1 MSVVEDEFMRRRRA
15 VEVFSLSFLDC
26 ICCGFGAI
34 ILLLVLTEVGRPVV
48 LEKSRRNL
56 DGQIRALTQKL
67 YAIQGETDELTRELE
82 GSRATLAQERQRLAR
97 LSGELTS
104 IQGEYASST
113 QDASVSNRVE
123 GELVAAYQKL
133 SAEMQRLLKQRA
145 RRPAAQAIG
154 GIPVDSEYV
163 IFIVDTSDSMTDNH
177 WDANLAIIDE
187 ILSSYPHVSGMQIMN
202 DQGIYMFEDTK
213 GKWLTDS
220 GEQRAEIRRRAR
232 HWAAFSQSNP
242 VPGMEE
248 AIRSYWATDK
258 RISLFVLGDEFTG
271 KSIQAAL
278 DSISALNKPGPDGR
292 RPIRIHA
299 IGFPEGAGM
308 SPDTNIRFSALMRL
322 VCSQNNG
329 TFVGLKN

>member
-1 MSVVEDEFMRRRRA
+1 MRRRRS

-26 ICCGFGAI
+26 ICCGFGAM
-34 ILLLVLTEVGRPVV
+34 ILLLVLTEIGRPAV
-48 LEKSRRNL
+48 LEKSRKNL
-56 DGQIRALTQKL
+56 DGQIRALTQTL
-67 YAIQGETDELTRELE
+67 HTIRGETDVLTRELQ
-82 GSRATLAQERQRLAR
+82 GSRATLEQEQQKLAR

-104 IQGEYASST
+104 FQGAYASST

-123 GELVAAYQKL
+123 GELVTAYQKL

-145 RRPAAQAIG
+145 KRPDTEAIG
-154 GIPVDSEYV
+154 GIPADSEYI

-187 ILSSYPHVSGMQIMN
+187 ILGFYPHVLGLQIMN
-202 DQGIYMFEDTK
+202 DQGVYMFEDTK

-220 GEQRAEIRRRAR
+220 QEQRAEIGRRAR

-248 AIRSYWATDK
+248 ALRTYWTADK
-258 RISLFVLGDEFTG
+258 RVSLFVLGDEFTG
-271 KSIQAAL
+271 KSIQSAL
-278 DSISALNKPGPDGR
+278 DGISALNKPGADGR
-292 RPIRIHA
+292 RVFRIHA
-299 IGFPEGAGM
+299 IGFPEGTGM
-308 SPDTNIRFSALMRL
+308 SPDTNIRFAALMRM
-322 VCSQNNG
+322 VCLQNNG

>member
-1 MSVVEDEFMRRRRA
+1 MRRRRS

-34 ILLLVLTEVGRPVV
+34 ILLLVLTEIGRPAV
-48 LEKSRRNL
+48 LEKSRKNL
-56 DGQIRALTQKL
+56 DGQARALTEKL
-67 YAIQGETDELTRELE
+67 YAIQGETTELTRALG
-82 GSRATLAQERQRLAR
+82 GSRATLEQERLKLAR
-97 LSGELTS
+97 LSGELSAIRGAYTT
-104 IQGEYASST
+104 ST

-145 RRPAAQAIG
+145 KRPANAAIG

-163 IFIVDTSDSMTDNH
+163 IFVVDTSDSMTDNH
-177 WDANLAIIDE
+177 WDANLALIDE
-187 ILSSYPHVSGMQIMN
+187 ILSFYPHVLGLQIMN
-202 DQGIYMFEDTK
+202 DQGAYMFESTK

-220 GEQRAEIRRRAR
+220 ADQRAEIRKRAK

-248 AIRSYWATDK
+248 AIRTYWATDK
-258 RISLFVLGDEFTG
+258 RISVFVLGDEFTG

-278 DSISALNKPGPDGR
+278 DSITALNKPGPDGR
-292 RPIRIHA
+292 RPVRIHA
-299 IGFPEGAGM
+299 VGFPEGPGM

>member
-1 MSVVEDEFMRRRRA
+1 MRRRRS

-48 LEKSRRNL
+48 LEKSRKNL
-56 DGQIRALTQKL
+56 DGQVRALSEKL
-67 YAIQGETDELTRELE
+67 YAIQGETTELTRELE
-82 GSRATLAQERQRLAR
+82 GSRATLEQERQKLAR
-97 LSGELTS
+97 LAGDLSA
-104 IQGEYASST
+104 IQGQFSTST
-113 QDASVSNRVE
+113 QDASVSNKVE
-123 GELVAAYQKL
+123 GELVAVYQKL
-133 SAEMQRLLKQRA
+133 SKEMQRLLAERA
-145 RRPAAQAIG
+145 KRPATEAIG

-163 IFIVDTSDSMTDNH
+163 VFVVDTSDSMTDNH
-177 WDANLAIIDE
+177 WDTNLAIIDE
-187 ILSSYPHVSGMQIMN
+187 ILGFYPHVLGLQIMN
-202 DQGIYMFEDTK
+202 DQGAYMFENTK
-213 GKWLTDS
+213 GQWLADS
-220 GEQRAEIRRRAR
+220 VEQRAEIRRRAK

-248 AIRSYWATDK
+248 AIRTYWAPDK
-258 RISLFVLGDEFTG
+258 RISVFVLGDEFTG

-278 DSISALNKPGPDGR
+278 DSITALNKPGADGR
-292 RPIRIHA
+292 RPVRIHA
-299 IGFPEGAGM
+299 IGFPEGPGM

>member
-1 MSVVEDEFMRRRRA
+1 MRRRRS

-48 LEKSRRNL
+48 LEKSRKNL
-56 DGQIRALTQKL
+56 DGQVRALSEKL
-67 YAIQGETDELTRELE
+67 YAIQGETTELTRELA
-82 GSRATLAQERQRLAR
+82 GSRATLDQERQKLAR
-97 LSGELTS
+97 LAGDLSA
-104 IQGEYASST
+104 IQGQYSTSS
-113 QDASVSNRVE
+113 QDASVSNKVE

-133 SAEMQRLLKQRA
+133 SKEMERLLKERA
-145 RRPAAQAIG
+145 KRPATEAIG
-154 GIPVDSEYV
+154 GIPVDSEYIV
-163 IFIVDTSDSMTDNH
+163 FVVDTSDSMTDNH
-177 WDANLAIIDE
+177 WDTNLAIIDE
-187 ILSSYPHVSGMQIMN
+187 ILGFYPHVLGLQIMN
-202 DQGIYMFEDTK
+202 DQGAYMFENTK
-213 GKWLTDS
+213 GQWLADS
-220 GEQRAEIRRRAR
+220 VEQRAEIRRRAK

-248 AIRSYWATDK
+248 AIRTYWAPDK
-258 RISLFVLGDEFTG
+258 RISVFVLGDEFTG

-278 DSISALNKPGPDGR
+278 DSITALNKPGADGR
-292 RPIRIHA
+292 RPVRIHA
-299 IGFPEGAGM
+299 IGFPEGQGM

>member
-1 MSVVEDEFMRRRRA
+1 MRRRRS

-48 LEKSRRNL
+48 LEKSRKNL
-56 DGQIRALTQKL
+56 DGQARALTEKL
-67 YAIQGETDELTRELE
+67 YAIQGETTALTRELQ
-82 GSRATLAQERQRLAR
+82 GSRATLDEERQKLAR
-97 LSGELTS
+97 LAGDLSA
-104 IQGEYASST
+104 IQGKYSTST
-113 QDASVSNRVE
+113 QDASVSNKVE

-133 SAEMQRLLKQRA
+133 SAQMQRLLKERA
-145 RRPAAQAIG
+145 KRPATEAIG

-163 IFIVDTSDSMTDNH
+163 IFVVDTSDSMTDNH
-177 WDANLAIIDE
+177 WDTNLAIIDE
-187 ILSSYPHVSGMQIMN
+187 ILGFYPHVLGLQIMN
-202 DQGIYMFEDTK
+202 DQGAYMFENTK
-213 GKWLTDS
+213 GQWLTDS
-220 GEQRAEIRRRAR
+220 VEERAEIRKRAK

-248 AIRSYWATDK
+248 AIRTYWAPDK
-258 RISLFVLGDEFTG
+258 RISVFVLGDEFTG

-278 DSISALNKPGPDGR
+278 DSITALNKPGADGR
-292 RPIRIHA
+292 RPVRIHA
-299 IGFPEGAGM
+299 IGFPEGQGM

>member
-1 MSVVEDEFMRRRRA
+1 MRRRRS

-48 LEKSRRNL
+48 LEKSRKNL
-56 DGQIRALTQKL
+56 DGQVRALSEKL
-67 YAIQGETDELTRELE
+67 YAIQGETTELTRELA
-82 GSRATLAQERQRLAR
+82 GSRATLDQERQKLAR
-97 LSGELTS
+97 LAGDLSA
-104 IQGEYASST
+104 IQGQYSTSS
-113 QDASVSNRVE
+113 QDASVSNKVE

-133 SAEMQRLLKQRA
+133 SKEMERLLKERA
-145 RRPAAQAIG
+145 KRPATEAIG
-154 GIPVDSEYV
+154 GIPVDSEYIV
-163 IFIVDTSDSMTDNH
+163 FVVDTSDSMTDNH
-177 WDANLAIIDE
+177 WEANLAIINE
-187 ILSSYPHVSGMQIMN
+187 ILGFYPHVLGLQIMN
-202 DQGIYMFEDTK
+202 DQGTYMFETTK
-213 GKWLTDS
+213 GQWLTDS
-220 GEQRAEIRRRAR
+220 AEQRAEINRRAR
-232 HWAAFSQSNP
+232 HWTPFSQSNP

-248 AIRSYWATDK
+248 AIRTYWATDK
-258 RISLFVLGDEFTG
+258 RISVFVLGDEFTG

-292 RPIRIHA
+292 RPVRIHA

>member
-1 MSVVEDEFMRRRRA
+1 MRRRRS
-15 VEVFSLSFLDC
+15 VEVFCLSFLDC

-34 ILLLVLTEVGRPVV
+34 ILLLVLTEIGRPAV
-48 LEKSRRNL
+48 LERSRKNL
-56 DGQIRALTQKL
+56 DGQVRNLTAELQH
-67 YAIQGETDELTRELE
+67 IQGETTELTRELA
-82 GSRATLAQERQRLAR
+82 GSRATLEQERQKLAR
-97 LSGELTS
+97 LAGEISALH
-104 IQGEYASST
+104 GEYTTSSK
-113 QDASVSNRVE
+113 DAAVTNRVE

-133 SAEMQRLLKQRA
+133 SAEMERLLKQRA
-145 RRPAAQAIG
+145 RRPATEAIG

-163 IFIVDTSDSMTDNH
+163 IFVVDTSDSMTDNH

-187 ILSSYPHVSGMQIMN
+187 ILGFYPHVSGLQIMN
-202 DQGIYMFEDTK
+202 DQGAYMFDDSK

-220 GEQRAEIRRRAR
+220 PEERAEIRKRAK

-248 AIRSYWATDK
+248 AIRTYWANDK

-278 DSISALNKPGPDGR
+278 DSIAALNKPGPDGR
-292 RPIRIHA
+292 RVVRIHA
-299 IGFPEGAGM
+299 IGFPEGPGM

-329 TFVGLKN
+329 TFLGLKN